1 MSETGSYPET
11 YYQVQDLAGRHGK
24 FDDKHTA
31 RFWLSHLAK
40 ALQREGFIVDWRT
53 PDRFAAITRAN
64 GAVET
69 IGYRVVKTPSPSTG
83 EGRGGGVV
91 CGGPA

>member
-1 MSETGSYPET
+1 MTET

-24 FDDKHTA
+24 FDDQHTA

-40 ALQREGFIVDWRT
+40 ALQREGFTVDWRT

-64 GAVET
+64 GAVEA
-69 IGYRVVKTPSPSTG
+69 IGYRVVRATARLPG
-83 EGRGGGVV
+83 EGRRKKET
-91 CGGPA
+91 AA